1 MTKPRPQTNTKKT
14 EAKAGQTARK
24 QAKRGASSPAEG
36 TEGAG
41 VGPQQSEKV
50 GELLLRV
57 LNETEHSPADLA
69 DAVQV
74 PQKYIDDLIAGRRLL
89 PRHGRTDLYEGI
101 TSFLKL
107 GRNELLVCADAER
120 AQTKPKV
127 GAGPGPKVR
136 KELLALCEPSTA
148 KKLERDR
155 SKNGAARLVDL
166 TQRLLDTT
174 QRSTRRRLADQ
185 ISLRAAATKGDS
197 TYVAMRFKVLEFL
210 DTTPDTLTTRD
221 VAEFL
226 QPLIDFW
233 EVDMETGVLRVVL
246 RPHHS

>member
-1 MTKPRPQTNTKKT
+1 M
-14 EAKAGQTARK
+14 
-24 QAKRGASSPAEG
+24 
-36 TEGAG
+36 
-41 VGPQQSEKV
+41 
-50 GELLLRV
+50 
-57 LNETEHSPADLA
+57 
-69 DAVQV
+69 
-74 PQKYIDDLIAGRRLL
+74 
-89 PRHGRTDLYEGI
+89 

-107 GRNELLVCADAER
+107 GRNELLGCAEVER
-120 AQTKPKV
+120 AQTKPKN

-136 KELLALCEPSTA
+136 KELLALCEPGTA
-148 KKLERDR
+148 KKLVRDR
-155 SKNGAARLVDL
+155 QKNGAARLTDL

-174 QRSTRRRLADQ
+174 QRATRRRLVDQ
-185 ISLRAAATKGDS
+185 ISLRAAATRGNS

-233 EVDMETGVLRVVL
+233 DVDIETDVLRVVL

>member
-1 MTKPRPQTNTKKT
+1 MTPTQST
-14 EAKAGQTARK
+14 EQLETVR
-24 QAKRGASSPAEG
+24 
-36 TEGAG
+36 
-41 VGPQQSEKV
+41 
-50 GELLLRV
+50 ELLRRV
-57 LNETEHSPADLA
+57 LKETDHSAADLA

-74 PQKYIDDLIAGRRLL
+74 PQKYIDDLIAGRRRL
-89 PRHGRTDLYEGI
+89 PRQGRTDLYEGI
-101 TSFLKL
+101 TSFFKL
-107 GRNELLVCADAER
+107 GRNELLGCADAER
-120 AQTKPKV
+120 AQAKPKS

-136 KELLALCEPSTA
+136 KELLALCEPGTA
-148 KKLERDR
+148 KKLERER
-155 SKNGAARLVDL
+155 RKNGAALFTDL

-210 DTTPDTLTTRD
+210 DTTPDTMTTRD

-233 EVDMETGVLRVVL
+233 DVDIETGVLRVVL